1 MLNQENMSTI
11 FPRTYCNLEM
21 TFLGLT
27 TKHLYHC
34 LLFSLF
40 YVFYLKIKNS
50 TELIEMQNG
59 ECKCLTSCNDEKL
72 LLQSTNSFYWLREPS
87 LHFDLEK
94 IKTAYR
100 RQVIFG
106 WRELLGNPGYKILDD
121 DVCSLNS

>member
-1 MLNQENMSTI
+1 MSTI
-11 FPRTYCNLEM
+11 FPRTRDDISRSNDKTFISLL
-21 TFLGLT
+21 TFLSLL
-27 TKHLYHC
+27 KLY
-34 LLFSLF
+34 F
-40 YVFYLKIKNS
+40 KKNS

-106 WRELLGNPGYKILDD
+106 WRELLGNPDYKILVD
-121 DVCSLNS
+121 DVCSLDS